1 MEREHNEIN
10 IRVAAVEDAQQI
22 LQIYAPYI
30 EKTAITFEYEVPAL
44 EEFRGR
50 IQHTLK
56 KYPYLVAEEA
66 GEILGYAYTGPFKE
80 RAAYDWAV
88 ETTIYVKEDKKQRG
102 IGKLLYQ
109 ALEEISKAQNILNMN
124 ACIAYPE
131 NEDEHLT
138 KNSVQFHE
146 HLGYQMV
153 GTFHQCGYKFETWYH
168 MVWMEKFIGEHQVPP
183 AEVIPFAELE
193 DREDMNHK
201 EELNVDEGLRGNEQ
215 IEEAI
220 AALQQEPSQEMLAHT
235 LTCIRRRMNENGQV
249 IIAVEPPVGDQ
260 GMQVQAVQT
269 DDGANW
275 WVAFTGF
282 EEEIKGSEG
291 VMSTFLTD
299 MGHLFTSALEVEE
312 ISGIILNPWNRTLML
327 NKKLINIIL
336 GNC

>member
-10 IRVAAVEDAQQI
+10 IRVATVEDAQQI

-168 MVWMEKFIGEHQVPP
+168 MVWMEKFIGEHRESQPDI
-183 AEVIPFAELE
+183 IPFPKLKLE
-193 DREDMNHK
+193 K
-201 EELNVDEGLRGNEQ
+201 
-215 IEEAI
+215 
-220 AALQQEPSQEMLAHT
+220 
-235 LTCIRRRMNENGQV
+235 
-249 IIAVEPPVGDQ
+249 
-260 GMQVQAVQT
+260 
-269 DDGANW
+269 
-275 WVAFTGF
+275 
-282 EEEIKGSEG
+282 
-291 VMSTFLTD
+291 
-299 MGHLFTSALEVEE
+299 
-312 ISGIILNPWNRTLML
+312 
-327 NKKLINIIL
+327 
-336 GNC
+336 

>member
-10 IRVAAVEDAQQI
+10 IRVATVEDAQQI

-168 MVWMEKFIGEHQVPP
+168 MVWMEKYIGKHKEHPE
-183 AEVIPFAELE
+183 AFIPF
-193 DREDMNHK
+193 
-201 EELNVDEGLRGNEQ
+201 
-215 IEEAI
+215 
-220 AALQQEPSQEMLAHT
+220 S
-235 LTCIRRRMNENGQV
+235 
-249 IIAVEPPVGDQ
+249 
-260 GMQVQAVQT
+260 
-269 DDGANW
+269 
-275 WVAFTGF
+275 
-282 EEEIKGSEG
+282 
-291 VMSTFLTD
+291 
-299 MGHLFTSALEVEE
+299 
-312 ISGIILNPWNRTLML
+312 IL
-327 NKKLINIIL
+327 
-336 GNC
+336 

>member
-10 IRVAAVEDAQQI
+10 IRVATVEDAQQI

-168 MVWMEKFIGEHQVPP
+168 MVWMEKFIGEHRENQPDI
-183 AEVIPFAELE
+183 IPF
-193 DREDMNHK
+193 
-201 EELNVDEGLRGNEQ
+201 
-215 IEEAI
+215 
-220 AALQQEPSQEMLAHT
+220 P
-235 LTCIRRRMNENGQV
+235 
-249 IIAVEPPVGDQ
+249 
-260 GMQVQAVQT
+260 
-269 DDGANW
+269 
-275 WVAFTGF
+275 
-282 EEEIKGSEG
+282 
-291 VMSTFLTD
+291 
-299 MGHLFTSALEVEE
+299 
-312 ISGIILNPWNRTLML
+312 
-327 NKKLINIIL
+327 KLKMEK
-336 GNC
+336 